1 MKKSMNLMF
10 LIFIA
15 CWQAYSQ
22 CDPRLS
28 MKVPDNPDHFI
39 KSFDAFMPYENDS
52 VLKYTLLLHQGK
64 KYKIE
69 VFENDEYRGG
79 ATYSLYEGSKLIGT
93 NYVQDRG
100 KSFPSFNFICQKS
113 LVYDMVVR
121 RKASGEYCASWV
133 IQEMKE
139 SGESYFEFS
148 DQKASGPGDDDV
160 FAVVEDMPEFV
171 EGRGMEAFRD
181 WIAQNMVYP
190 QEAIQKGIS
199 GKVYVTFVVDE
210 NGNVIRP
217 KVVRGVDP
225 ILDNAAF
232 ELIKSSP
239 KWFKPGS
246 QRGIKVKV
254 AYTFPLKYELK
265 PKQENK

>member
-1 MKKSMNLMF
+1 MKKLMHFMF

-15 CWQAYSQ
+15 CWQVNSQ

-39 KSFDAFMPYENDS
+39 KSFDAFMPYKNDT

-64 KYKIE
+64 KYRIE

-79 ATYSLYEGSKLIGT
+79 ATYSLYEGNKLIGT
-93 NYVQDRG
+93 NYAKARG
-100 KSFPSFNFICQKS
+100 KSYPSFDFICQKS

-121 RKASGEYCASWV
+121 KNVSGKYCASWV

-139 SGESYFEFS
+139 SGEGYFEFS
-148 DQKASGPGDDDV
+148 DQEASGKGDENIFVIVDH
-160 FAVVEDMPEFV
+160 MPEFI
-171 EGRGMEAFRD
+171 EGKGMEAFRD

-190 QEAIQKGIS
+190 AEAIQKGIS
-199 GKVYVTFVVDE
+199 GKVFVTFVVDE

-225 ILDNAAF
+225 ILDKAAF

-239 KWFKPGS
+239 RWFKPGS

-265 PKQENK
+265 PKEDK